1 MEEEAAPAAPPV
13 FGEEAPVVEE
23 PAEEAPAAPAAPAA
37 APAAAA
43 APVAEEEA
51 AAAPAS
57 LKRLAEE
64 QLPVPEEEVPAPKQA
79 RVEETEEEVAA
90 EAPAAAP
97 ATEEKE
103 EAAPAAPAAAAPPPA
118 APPSSRALRIDNF
131 VGAFSDANARAL
143 LSQHGGGGGAP
154 LQLFWMPAP
163 PQARTHCYAVFED
176 ASAAAACERALA
188 GMEWPA
194 GACNAL
200 RPRAVGVEEAESAVE
215 AAAAAAEQEAAA
227 AAADAADAAAAAD
240 ADAAAAAAAAA
251 PATTEAPAGDLPKI
265 LAEQP
270 LQWAPA
276 EGTEGAAAPPLAEE
290 GGAPAP
296 QQG

>member
-1 MEEEAAPAAPPV
+1 M
-13 FGEEAPVVEE
+13 
-23 PAEEAPAAPAAPAA
+23 
-37 APAAAA
+37 
-43 APVAEEEA
+43 
-51 AAAPAS
+51 
-57 LKRLAEE
+57 
-64 QLPVPEEEVPAPKQA
+64 PEEEVPAPKQA

-131 VGAFSDANARAL
+131 VGAFSDADARAL
-143 LSQHGGGGGAP
+143 LSQHGGGGAP

-176 ASAAAACERALA
+176 ASAAAACDRALA

-227 AAADAADAAAAAD
+227 AAADAADAAAD

-276 EGTEGAAAPPLAEE
+276 EGTEGAAALPLAEE
-290 GGAPAP
+290 GGALAP

>member
-1 MEEEAAPAAPPV
+1 MGGPPGPGGAV
-13 FGEEAPVVEE
+13 PGTLHFGGHSGA
-23 PAEEAPAAPAAPAA
+23 
-37 APAAAA
+37 
-43 APVAEEEA
+43 
-51 AAAPAS
+51 
-57 LKRLAEE
+57 
-64 QLPVPEEEVPAPKQA
+64 
-79 RVEETEEEVAA
+79 
-90 EAPAAAP
+90 
-97 ATEEKE
+97 
-103 EAAPAAPAAAAPPPA
+103 PPA

-131 VGAFSDANARAL
+131 VGAFSDADARAL
-143 LSQHGGGGGAP
+143 LSQHGGGGAP

-163 PQARTHCYAVFED
+163 PQAKTHCYAVFED
-176 ASAAAACERALA
+176 ASAAAACDRALA

-227 AAADAADAAAAAD
+227 AAADAADAAA
-240 ADAAAAAAAAA
+240 DAAAAAAAAA

-276 EGTEGAAAPPLAEE
+276 EGTEGAAALPLAEE
-290 GGAPAP
+290 GGALAP